1 MTLSAAPGLPRSFIF
16 WLCCLGALV
25 FSGTSV
31 RAVDWLKINKSE
43 LAETTPKI
51 DPEAGAEILI
61 RDVVLDYTSIEGA
74 EETHYIRAKIF
85 SERGIKYF
93 SLVKI
98 ASKSDQKISGLYAR
112 TIKPDGTI
120 VEVKSD
126 DIHSREER
134 RDNEGRIRTKTF
146 AFPALEVG
154 AIVEYKYYLSSKS
167 PKFLAPI
174 VFQANLPIRRVHFRV
189 GMLRPTPNLV
199 FQADVRS
206 LSYHCPNQKLDAR
219 ADGFYEFELTNL
231 PAAKQEPYAPP
242 MIMNCASMLVY
253 LSQSKNLPPA
263 DFWRQY
269 SKELHKKY
277 ASPLKTTPD
286 ITAKATELTAG
297 VQSPEDKLLKLY
309 NWCRTGITNL
319 ERDTTRLSA
328 EQRKALKKNDDAN
341 DVLKAGVGTGF
352 DVNLLFIALARAAGL
367 DARVAACNNRFELI
381 YNEIITEPRFVFP
394 NPVAA
399 VQLGGEWKFFDP
411 GATYLP
417 FGQLRPRNTDTT
429 ILVSD
434 PKGQESPAFIQGEP
448 PEKNLVQRKA
458 DLRLTSGG
466 TLEGDVVEIYSG
478 QEDFSLK
485 NLLDD
490 KTPEKRAEYFRGR
503 LLRQYKQARITDVV
517 VENAADP
524 LTNTKVTYH
533 VRMPSYAEK
542 TGSRLFIQPAVF
554 QKGGTKRFSLPDGER
569 KTPLLFP
576 HRFQT
581 RDEINIV
588 IPIGYVLEA
597 ASAPAPI
604 SVGGL
609 CSSETQITFNRV
621 KNVLSCRREL
631 SLTNLIFKAS
641 VYAKIKTVL
650 DKIRENDDHTLTLKR
665 DESIEAPPDEA
676 PEKPEVANDADA
688 KSTSAEDGKS
698 EMEFAP

>member
-1 MTLSAAPGLPRSFIF
+1 MTLSAAPGSLRSFIF
-16 WLCCLGALV
+16 WLCCLGALAFNSTV
-25 FSGTSV
+25 V

-85 SERGIKYF
+85 SERGIKCF

-120 VEVKSD
+120 IEVKSD

-154 AIVEYKYYLSSKS
+154 AIVEYKYYLSSKN
-167 PKFLAPI
+167 PKFLAPMI
-174 VFQANLPIRRVHFRV
+174 FQTNLPTRRVQFRV
-189 GMLRPTPNLV
+189 GMLRPPPNSN
-199 FQADVRS
+199 FHADVRS
-206 LSYHCPNQKLDAR
+206 LSYDCPNQKLEAKS
-219 ADGFYEFELTNL
+219 DGFFEFEFTNL
-231 PAAKQEPYAPP
+231 PAVKQEPFGPP
-242 MIMNCASMLVY
+242 RIMNCVSMLVY
-253 LSQSKNLPPA
+253 LSLSKNLPPA

-277 ASPLKTTPD
+277 ASVVKIVPD
-286 ITAKATELTAG
+286 ITAKANELIAG
-297 VQSPEDKLLKLY
+297 VESPEDKLRKLY
-309 NWCRTGITNL
+309 NWCRTSIANL
-319 ERDTTRLSA
+319 ERDTTRLTA
-328 EQRKALKKNDDAN
+328 EQRKTLKKNDGAD
-341 DVLKAGVGTGF
+341 DVLTTGRGTGI
-352 DVNLLFIALARAAGL
+352 DINLLFIALARAAGF
-367 DARVAACNNRFELI
+367 DARVAVCNNRFELL
-381 YNEIITEPRFVFP
+381 YNEIITEPGFVFP
-394 NPVAA
+394 DPVAT
-399 VQLGGEWKFFDP
+399 VQLGGEWKYFDP

-417 FGQLRPRNTDTT
+417 FGQLRPRDTDTA

-434 PKGQESPAFIQGEP
+434 PKGQESPVIVQGEP

-458 DLRLTSGG
+458 ELRLSSGG
-466 TLEGDVVEIYSG
+466 TLEGDVIEIYSG

-490 KTPEKRAEYFRGR
+490 KSPEKRAEYFRGR

-524 LTNTKVTYH
+524 LANTKVTYH

-554 QKGGTKRFSLPDGER
+554 QKGGTARLSLPDGER
-569 KTPLLFP
+569 KTPLLLP

-581 RDEINIV
+581 KDEINIV

-609 CSSETQITFNRV
+609 CDCETKITFNRV
-621 KNVLSCRREL
+621 KNLLSCQREL
-631 SLTNLIFKAS
+631 SLTNLVFKAS
-641 VYAKIKTVL
+641 LYPKIKAVL
-650 DKIRENDDHTLTLKR
+650 DKIRKNDDHTLTLKR

-676 PEKPEVANDADA
+676 PETPETVNDADA
-688 KSTSAEDGKS
+688 KSASSEDNKS
-698 EMEFAP
+698 DMEFAP